1 MELLGERTCFNIKRE
16 EGNTLFIIYREI
28 SRERNKFRTRPT
40 DKYLEQMQTI
50 SIWQET
56 KLPIQKVFNWNHRT
70 QTEFIYQ
77 GSESLWNTMTRNRL
91 VLGRENKWQLN
102 WISSCKENIHY

>member
-16 EGNTLFIIYREI
+16 EGNTLFIINREI

-50 SIWQET
+50 SI
-56 KLPIQKVFNWNHRT
+56 
-70 QTEFIYQ
+70 
-77 GSESLWNTMTRNRL
+77 
-91 VLGRENKWQLN
+91 
-102 WISSCKENIHY
+102 